1 MQPVGTD
8 IVEDGPG
15 RPDIVDQVGKL
26 ITLVSDGRITN
37 HNIRPDSNTYVPLGL
52 YLTWDENGELVVD

>member
-1 MQPVGTD
+1 MDTETGGSG
-8 IVEDGPG
+8 EG

-37 HNIRPDSNTYVPLGL
+37 HNIRPESNTYVPLGT
-52 YLTWDENGELVVD
+52 YLTWDANGELVVD